1 MITAVDTSVLVD
13 ILNADAGFG
22 HASAEILRAAFAEGG
37 VVACDIV
44 FAEIAGLFPTPDAAR
59 SALSDLGVDFAATSE
74 AAALVAG
81 AAWKEYRRRGG
92 TRERVIADFVIG
104 AHAKTQTDRLLT
116 RDRGFYRTYYRDLR
130 LLEPKGS

>member
-13 ILNADAGFG
+13 ILHADTRFG
-22 HASAEILRAAFAEGG
+22 HASAESLRAAFAEGG
-37 VVACDIV
+37 LIACDIV
-44 FAEIAGLFPTPDAAR
+44 FAEIAGLFPTPAAAN
-59 SALSDLGVDFAATSE
+59 SALSDLGLDFAATSA

-92 TRERVIADFVIG
+92 SRERVIADFVIG
-104 AHAKTQTDRLLT
+104 AHAKTQADRLLT
-116 RDRGFYRTYYRDLR
+116 RDRGFYRMYYRELR